1 MAYHPRYKHSLEE
14 LFLHVCVLVDD
25 WLEPYRS
32 QLPKHSKQKASISEL
47 LTIAVVGE
55 LLAQPFESTWYWVVQ
70 QRFHDLFPRLPEL
83 HEVPRRDSRYHR
95 VLRNAEP
102 LLAGLAL
109 SWTRRHPERGLSASV
124 VSKQSQLHI
133 IDSKPLPIAK
143 GKRGD
148 WARLPAAAKGF
159 STMGMVFGF
168 KLHALTNEQG
178 LFEKWAF
185 APANESDV
193 TLAHNLL
200 EGLEQHL
207 VLGDKA
213 YIGSSA
219 CTPKRKIMPQEGS
232 WQRWMSKVRKRIESS
247 FSSLV
252 RSLTLHAAQ
261 VKTFASLKTRVN
273 LKIAAFNLLHSGVL
287 FR

>member
-1 MAYHPRYKHSLEE
+1 MAHHPRYQRSLEE
-14 LFLHVCVLVDD
+14 LFLHVYVYIDD
-25 WLEPYRS
+25 WLAPY
-32 QLPKHSKQKASISEL
+32 QAHLPKHSKQKASLSEL

-55 LLAQPFESTWYWVVQ
+55 VLAQPFESTWYWLVQ
-70 QRFHDLFPRLPEL
+70 QSFQTLFPSLPEY
-83 HEVPRRDSRYHR
+83 SRYHR

-102 LLAGLAL
+102 LLAALAL
-109 SWTRRHPERGLSASV
+109 STLT
-124 VSKQSQLHI
+124 KQSQLHV

-143 GKRGD
+143 GKRAA
-148 WARLPAAAKGF
+148 WAKLPEASKGF

-185 APANESDV
+185 APANHSDV
-193 TLAHNLL
+193 TLAQELL
-200 EGLEQHL
+200 EGLEDEL

-213 YIGSSA
+213 YIGSTA
-219 CTPKRKIMPQEGS
+219 YTPKRKNMAQEHN
-232 WQRWMSKVRKRIESS
+232 WQPWMHRARKRIESS

-273 LKIAAFNLLHSGVL
+273 LKIAAFNLLHSGIL
-287 FR
+287 FK

>member
-1 MAYHPRYKHSLEE
+1 MAYHPRYQRSLEE
-14 LFLHVCVLVDD
+14 LFLHVYIYIDD
-25 WLEPYRS
+25 WLKPYRP

-47 LTIAVVGE
+47 LSIAVVGE
-55 LLAQPFESTWYWVVQ
+55 LLAQPFESTWYWLVQ
-70 QRFHDLFPRLPEL
+70 QRFQDLFPSLPEY
-83 HEVPRRDSRYHR
+83 SRYHR

-109 SWTRRHPERGLSASV
+109 SV
-124 VSKQSQLHI
+124 VSKRSQLHL
-133 IDSKPLPIAK
+133 IDSKSLPIAK
-143 GKRGD
+143 GRRAD
-148 WARLPAAAKGF
+148 WARLPEAAKGF
-159 STMGMVFGF
+159 STMGMVYGF

-185 APANESDV
+185 AAANESDV
-193 TLAHNLL
+193 TLAHALL
-200 EGLEQHL
+200 EGLEQHV

-213 YIGSSA
+213 YLGSAA
-219 CTPKRKIMPQEGS
+219 CTPKRKNMPQEGS
-232 WQRWMSKVRKRIESS
+232 WQRWMSKARKRIESS

-273 LKIAAFNLLHSGVL
+273 LKITAFNLIHSGVL

>member
-1 MAYHPRYKHSLEE
+1 MTHHPRYQRSLDE
-14 LFLHVCVLVDD
+14 LFLHVYVYIDD
-25 WLEPYRS
+25 WLAPHQA
-32 QLPKHSKQKASISEL
+32 QLPQHSKQKASISEL

-55 LLAQPFESTWYWVVQ
+55 LLAQPFESIWYWLVQ
-70 QRFHDLFPRLPEL
+70 QHFGDLFPSLPEY
-83 HEVPRRDSRYHR
+83 SRYHR

-109 SWTRRHPERGLSASV
+109 SAVAG
-124 VSKQSQLHI
+124 QSQLHL

-143 GKRGD
+143 GKRAS
-148 WARLPAAAKGF
+148 WAKLPEAAKGF
-159 STMGMVFGF
+159 STMGMVHGF
-168 KLHALTNEQG
+168 KLHALTDEQG
-178 LFEKWAF
+178 LFKKWAF
-185 APANESDV
+185 APANHSDV
-193 TLAHNLL
+193 TLAGELL
-200 EGLEQHL
+200 EGMSEQL

-213 YIGSSA
+213 YIGSTA
-219 CTPKRKIMPQEGS
+219 CTPKRKNMPQES
-232 WQRWMSKVRKRIESS
+232 NWQCWMNRARKRIEAS

>member
-1 MAYHPRYKHSLEE
+1 MTQHPRYQRSLEE
-14 LFLHVCVLVDD
+14 LFLYVYVYIDD
-25 WLEPYRS
+25 WLVPYQS
-32 QLPKHSKQKASISEL
+32 QLPKHSCQKASISEL

-55 LLAQPFESTWYWVVQ
+55 LLAQPFERTWYWIVQ
-70 QRFHDLFPRLPEL
+70 QSFRDLFPSLPEY
-83 HEVPRRDSRYHR
+83 SRYHR

-102 LLAGLAL
+102 LLAALAL
-109 SWTRRHPERGLSASV
+109 SAVT
-124 VSKQSQLHI
+124 KQSQFQV

-143 GKRGD
+143 GKRAS
-148 WARLPAAAKGF
+148 WAKFPEASKGF
-159 STMGMVFGF
+159 STMGVVYGF
-168 KLHALTNEQG
+168 KLHALTNQQG
-178 LFEKWAF
+178 LFEKWVF

-193 TLAHNLL
+193 TLAAQLL
-200 EGLEQHL
+200 EGYQDHL

-213 YIGSSA
+213 YLGSTA
-219 CTPKRKIMPQEGS
+219 CTPKRKNMAQEDS
-232 WQRWMSKVRKRIESS
+232 WQPWMSRARKRIEAS

-261 VKTFASLKTRVN
+261 IKTFASLKTRVN

>member
-1 MAYHPRYKHSLEE
+1 MAHHPRYQRSLDE
-14 LFLHVCVLVDD
+14 LFLHVYVYIDD
-25 WLEPYRS
+25 WLEPYREH
-32 QLPKHSKQKASISEL
+32 LPKHSKQKASISEL
-47 LTIAVVGE
+47 STIAVVGE
-55 LLAQPFESTWYWVVQ
+55 LLAQPFESTWYWIVQ
-70 QRFHDLFPRLPEL
+70 QRFQHLFPKLPEY
-83 HEVPRRDSRYHR
+83 SRYHR

-109 SWTRRHPERGLSASV
+109 SV
-124 VSKQSQLHI
+124 VSKRSQLHL
-133 IDSKPLPIAK
+133 IDSKPLPVAK
-143 GKRGD
+143 GKRAA
-148 WARLPAAAKGF
+148 WAKLAEATKGF
-159 STMGMVFGF
+159 STMGMVHGF
-168 KLHALTNEQG
+168 KLHALTDEQG
-178 LFEKWAF
+178 LFKKWAF
-185 APANESDV
+185 APANHSDV
-193 TLAHNLL
+193 TLAGELL
-200 EGLEQHL
+200 EGMSSQL

-219 CTPKRKIMPQEGS
+219 CTPKRKNMAQEDRWQS
-232 WQRWMSKVRKRIESS
+232 WMNRARKRIKSS

>member
-1 MAYHPRYKHSLEE
+1 MAPHPRYQRSLDE
-14 LFLHVCVLVDD
+14 LFLHVYVYIDD
-25 WLEPYRS
+25 WLKPYRP

-47 LTIAVVGE
+47 LTIAVAGE

-70 QRFHDLFPRLPEL
+70 QRFQDLFPRLPEY
-83 HEVPRRDSRYHR
+83 SRYHR

-102 LLAGLAL
+102 LLATLAL
-109 SWTRRHPERGLSASV
+109 SAVSSCGLH
-124 VSKQSQLHI
+124 L
-133 IDSKPLPIAK
+133 IDSKPLPVAK
-143 GKRGD
+143 GKRAD
-148 WARLPAAAKGF
+148 WARLPEATKGF
-159 STMGMVFGF
+159 STMGMVYGF

-185 APANESDV
+185 APANRSDV
-193 TLAHNLL
+193 TLAGELL

-207 VLGDKA
+207 VLGDRA
-213 YIGSSA
+213 YIGSTA
-219 CTPKRKIMPQEGS
+219 CTPKRKSMSQTGDWQS
-232 WQRWMSKVRKRIESS
+232 WMGKARKRIESS

-261 VKTFASLKTRVN
+261 VKTFVSLKTRVN

-287 FR
+287 FK